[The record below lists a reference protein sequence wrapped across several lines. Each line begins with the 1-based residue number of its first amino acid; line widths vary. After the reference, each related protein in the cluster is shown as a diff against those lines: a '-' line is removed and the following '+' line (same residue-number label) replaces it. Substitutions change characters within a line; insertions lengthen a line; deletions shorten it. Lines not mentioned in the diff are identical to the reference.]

1 MTNYLYYM
9 ARSLRVNLSEFSLIS
24 ENRRV
29 LRRFEEYTMNYEWI
43 RKNEFSS
50 YVSEHKNS
58 WMQYCAA
65 RFSDDAMYEERLRYI
80 MEPPFDTGII
90 SFTLDNIHEGAV
102 IISIQGVMLHYWY
115 CFYDL

>member
-1 MTNYLYYM
+1 MRIFYSEFRNDYSSYTFFYVPYYVFESIQNHSRIYNKGFLPYTGDPEMTNYLYYM

-50 YVSEHKNS
+50 YVRS
-58 WMQYCAA
+58 
-65 RFSDDAMYEERLRYI
+65 EERRVGK
-80 MEPPFDTGII
+80 ECRFRG
-90 SFTLDNIHEGAV
+90 
-102 IISIQGVMLHYWY
+102 
-115 CFYDL
+115 